1 MPFGTPELAIA
12 LVATL
17 FLFSGRIILR
27 ATGRSVHE
35 ISGIRPLTFQRTSDI
50 VAGLVIVGAW
60 LVTFLFL
67 AHR

>member
-1 MPFGTPELAIA
+1 MPFGTPELVIA

-35 ISGIRPLTFQRTSDI
+35 IIGNPPSDI
-50 VAGLVIVGAW
+50 PTNLG
-60 LVTFLFL
+60 
-67 AHR
+67 HRLRDL